1 MISGTYEKIS
11 GPAMLPCVRPTP
23 IDFDPP
29 ARLWSAALTGPAEPR
44 LRKALRHST
53 LKTCMQLSVSGKH
66 IDVGDSLRSHV
77 AETLGQSVDRFF
89 GGAIE
94 GKVTF
99 ARERHLF
106 RVDIVVHVARGMT
119 AVSHGEAPDPYAAF
133 EAAVGRL
140 DTRLQRYKG
149 RLSDRHRKVA
159 DGDEVAPAQY
169 FVLSPEQPEVSE
181 DRNHGK
187 PAIVAELSTDI
198 VTLTAGEAAMR
209 LDLADRPA
217 MMFRNSAHGG
227 LNVVYRRADGA
238 IGWIDPGPSAPP
250 LSARNS
256 AAR

>member
-1 MISGTYEKIS
+1 
-11 GPAMLPCVRPTP
+11 
-23 IDFDPP
+23 
-29 ARLWSAALTGPAEPR
+29 
-44 LRKALRHST
+44 
-53 LKTCMQLSVSGKH
+53 MQLSVSGKH

-77 AETLGQSVDRFF
+77 AEALGQSVDRFF

-119 AVSHGEAPDPYAAF
+119 AVSHGEAADPYAAF
-133 EAAVGRL
+133 EAAVNRL

-159 DGDEVAPAQY
+159 EVEEPAAPAQY
-169 FVLSPEQPEVSE
+169 FVLSPEQPEVIE

-209 LDLADRPA
+209 LDLADQQA

-227 LNVVYRRADGA
+227 LNVVYRRSDGA

-250 LSARNS
+250 LGARDNV
-256 AAR
+256 AR